1 MSIVG
6 HSIRAKSKWWRRTF
20 WNQHSF
26 SGILQHGIL
35 VLAWLW
41 LRDMSAITWH
51 DYVCVSYVEI
61 GDIAGVADVT
71 IRQSY
76 RLIYLC
82 AAERFPTDF
91 QVTTPLDKLSNIL
104 FFLLL
109 FLIFDV

>member
-20 WNQHSF
+20 WNQHK
-26 SGILQHGIL
+26 HGIL

-51 DYVCVSYVEI
+51 DYVCVSFVEI